1 MRAAITPLGGISND
15 QMAWQEQGR
24 WEVAANVYRRLIE
37 VLPPMRAIA
46 ESRLQ
51 RVQQMLAQLNADRLN
66 AEQSNAEQRNN

>member
-1 MRAAITPLGGISND
+1 MTTTAVRLHQENETRLLSLQVTDTRAQT
-15 QMAWQEQGR
+15 R
-24 WEVAANVYRRLIE
+24 EV
-37 VLPPMRAIA
+37 MRAIA